1 MSTDHYRASLDDEP
15 CEVYFFKAWTSYAH
29 PVKPVDPMYLEE
41 ALRRPKYQRAW
52 MCRRQGE
59 PRFVLLET
67 MNSTARPISLPEG
80 APASGQAARFF
91 EARGSIDKPQL
102 GQPLQADD
110 IASAPA
116 FIAVLPANANTAS
129 PPLWVSQRVEASFR
143 YRYRDDGALASV
155 TITNPEG
162 KVNVLDY

>member
-1 MSTDHYRASLDDEP
+1 MTTDHLPASLDDQS

-29 PVKPVDPMYLEE
+29 PVKPVDPMYLED
-41 ALRRPKYQRAW
+41 ALQRPKYQRAW
-52 MCRRQGE
+52 MCRTQGE

-67 MNSTARPISLPEG
+67 MDNKVRPVTLPAG
-80 APASGQAARFF
+80 APASGAAARFF
-91 EARGSIDKPQL
+91 EARGSVEQPQV
-102 GQPLQADD
+102 GRPLKADEV
-110 IASAPA
+110 ASAPA
-116 FIAVLPANANTAS
+116 FIAVLPGKDAAQ
-129 PPLWVSQRVEASFR
+129 PLWVSQRVLSSFR